1 MLQPLIKLENV
12 FYTRSLRDILQNVSL
27 NVHAGQIMSLIGPNG
42 AGKSTLIKIIL
53 GLLEPTRGSRV
64 QLPHLAI
71 GYMPQH
77 LRIGPLLPLTVRRF
91 LELVPAPYTKEISAL
106 LEEVQITHLQDRPMS
121 GLSGG
126 EGQRVLLARALLC
139 KPQLLVLDEPTQGMD
154 LQGQASFFSLI
165 AKLRLMRGC
174 AVLLVTHDLQYV
186 MGATDE
192 VVCLNRHICCQ
203 GHPETVKLNPEF
215 LALYRHHHDHHHE

>member
-1 MLQPLIKLENV
+1 MLQPLIKLDSV
-12 FYTRSLRDILQNVSL
+12 FYTRAQRHILQNVSL

-42 AGKSTLIKIIL
+42 AGKSTLIKIVL
-53 GLLEPTRGSRV
+53 GLLVPTQGFRI
-64 QLPHLAI
+64 QQPKLTI

-91 LELVPAPYTKEISAL
+91 LELVPSPQASEVTRLLAEIH
-106 LEEVQITHLQDRPMS
+106 ITHLQERPMAT
-121 GLSGG
+121 LSGG
-126 EGQRVLLARALLC
+126 EGQRVLLARALLL

-154 LQGQASFFSLI
+154 LQGQAAFFNLI
-165 AKLRLMRGC
+165 ATLRAARGC

-192 VVCLNRHICCQ
+192 VICLNQHICCQ
-203 GHPETVKLNPEF
+203 GHPEALKHNPEF
-215 LALYRHHHDHHHE
+215 LALYRHHHDHHHV